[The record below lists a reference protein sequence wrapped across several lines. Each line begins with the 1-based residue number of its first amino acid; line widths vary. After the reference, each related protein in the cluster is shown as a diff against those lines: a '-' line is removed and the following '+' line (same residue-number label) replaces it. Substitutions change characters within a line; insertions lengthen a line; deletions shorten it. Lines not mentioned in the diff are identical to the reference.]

1 MPLRVNLFTAHK
13 AATALRQPVG
23 SFAPRNIASPLR
35 FRAEQS
41 APIQKR
47 WNSSKDDKKVIPPDE
62 QKFPTQDPLPHVSEE
77 AAEVDRIM
85 SKEKSCDGQPTA
97 PELEQG
103 SPVEEVSNIGVSLLK
118 MKLLIG
124 FIFYRF
130 FPVTR
135 KP

>member
-1 MPLRVNLFTAHK
+1 MPPRLNLFTAHK
-13 AATALRQPVG
+13 AAAALRQPTVA
-23 SFAPRNIASPLR
+23 SLAPRNIASPLR

-47 WNSSKDDKKVIPPDE
+47 WNSSKGDKKAIPPDE

-103 SPVEEVSNIGVSLLK
+103 SPVEEVSKVDVNLL
-118 MKLLIG
+118 
-124 FIFYRF
+124 
-130 FPVTR
+130 
-135 KP
+135 